1 MNLNDFKFV
10 AVWEFWVHAG
20 DAERF
25 EAVYGP
31 SGAWAKLFASDS
43 AHGGTRLFRDE
54 RESRRYLTL
63 EWPLRKYS
71 QLRTSS
77 RRESARVRS
86 WRAGSLDLE

>member
-10 AVWEFWVHAG
+10 AVWEIWVHAG

-31 SGAWAKLFASDS
+31 SGAWAKLFASDP
-43 AHGGTRLFRDE
+43 AYGGTRLVRDE

-63 EWPLRKYS
+63 DCGAS
-71 QLRTSS
+71 QAAYDLFRQ
-77 RRESARVRS
+77 ARPAEYRV
-86 WRAGSLDLE
+86 LDAE

>member
-31 SGAWAKLFASDS
+31 SGAWAKLFASDP
-43 AHGGTRLFRDE
+43 AYGE
-54 RESRRYLTL
+54 
-63 EWPLRKYS
+63 
-71 QLRTSS
+71 
-77 RRESARVRS
+77 
-86 WRAGSLDLE
+86 LDWFGMSGNLVAI